1 MARQVGGVRI
11 ETMKKKTLDRGE
23 KEREEEKERVLDVG
37 RDIFLWGRFQAAEG
51 FATFNLLQMQ
61 ETKTL
66 YSCVDCLL
74 S

>member
-11 ETMKKKTLDRGE
+11 ETKKKKTLDREE

>member
-1 MARQVGGVRI
+1 MASVLKQRKR
-11 ETMKKKTLDRGE
+11 KTLDRGE

-37 RDIFLWGRFQAAEG
+37 RDIFLWSRFQAAEG